1 MTDWVWLLEDV
12 VLAIHN
18 EQLRAHGGGA
28 GVRDMGL
35 LQSALARPENL
46 VAYGTPDVADL
57 AAAYAYGIARN
68 HAFIDGNKRTAYV
81 AGELFLA
88 LNGYDL
94 LATDADAVLTF
105 LALAAGE
112 MPDTELAAW
121 YRGKIKRMDGSDG

>member
-1 MTDWVWLLEDV
+1 MTDWVWLLEEV

-18 EQLRAHGGGA
+18 EQLREHGGGA

-35 LQSALARPENL
+35 LQSALARPQNTA
-46 VAYGTPDVADL
+46 AYGAPDVADL
-57 AAAYAYGIARN
+57 AAEYAFGIARN

-88 LNGYDL
+88 LNGYAL
-94 LATDADAVLTF
+94 TATDADAVLTF

-112 MPDTELAAW
+112 MTCEQLAMWYRNKIELAAA
-121 YRGKIKRMDGSDG
+121 